1 MDTHLLL
8 TTILDIL
15 RVLHLILVT
24 VDRIV
29 HHIPTPTALFLLLT
43 IHTKGWDLLE
53 EQREKKP
60 MMIIIMD

>member
-8 TTILDIL
+8 TILDIL
-15 RVLHLILVT
+15 RVLLIHDT
-24 VDRIV
+24 VGHIV

-43 IHTKGWDLLE
+43 IHRKGWDLPE